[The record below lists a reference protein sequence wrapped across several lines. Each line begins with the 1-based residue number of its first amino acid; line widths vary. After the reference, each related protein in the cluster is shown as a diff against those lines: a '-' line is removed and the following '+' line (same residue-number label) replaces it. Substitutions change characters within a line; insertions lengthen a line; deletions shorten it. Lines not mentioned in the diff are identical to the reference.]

1 MRDRAEV
8 WRAAAHEQ
16 DNGETVYE
24 YAFQRTVWAA
34 VTPTSGRAESLEG
47 GATRA
52 ELTHRVV
59 VREASLPDICREMYL
74 SCAGCGSMFRTGCRS
89 TAGAAGWRSSA
100 RRTRARRRPMARDGF
115 TCSEIYAFADAL
127 GTRTRETTK
136 KVRQAAARP
145 RHEAAPKDGA
155 EGARKVR
162 KQAVHRK
169 GVERAAGT
177 YHKSIKRG
185 KLYYRGKAVC
195 IRVYSSDPV
204 AHLHEYGWRV
214 KKRDKRTG
222 KLDGGQ
228 EGVRLGARR
237 VRADLRGGS

>member
-1 MRDRAEV
+1 
-8 WRAAAHEQ
+8 
-16 DNGETVYE
+16 
-24 YAFQRTVWAA
+24 
-34 VTPTSGRAESLEG
+34 
-47 GATRA
+47 
-52 ELTHRVV
+52 
-59 VREASLPDICREMYL
+59 
-74 SCAGCGSMFRTGCRS
+74 
-89 TAGAAGWRSSA
+89 
-100 RRTRARRRPMARDGF
+100 MARDGF

-127 GTRTRETTK
+127 RDADKETTK
-136 KVRQAAARP
+136 KVKKLLRDHGTKLR
-145 RHEAAPKDGA
+145 
-155 EGARKVR
+155 RKTAQKAR

-222 KLDGGQ
+222 KLM
-228 EGVRLGARR
+228 EGKKVFDSARDEYAPTFAAA
-237 VRADLRGGS
+237 VEELADEVIRKI